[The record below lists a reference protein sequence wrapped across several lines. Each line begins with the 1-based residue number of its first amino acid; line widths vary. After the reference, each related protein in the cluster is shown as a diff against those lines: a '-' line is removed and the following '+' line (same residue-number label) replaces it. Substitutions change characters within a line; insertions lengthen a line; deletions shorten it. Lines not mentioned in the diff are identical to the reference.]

1 MSTKANAEGVKW
13 RGPRA
18 FCWLC
23 RLHGATRRTGRHF
36 TKDLQ
41 ETYPKYA
48 LLLKEVYVWVFFFF
62 FQITKRGSIF
72 LGLNTRYFQRIEEP
86 VVQFPPFFSR
96 SQVFWKRSMYFPL
109 SRLLPH
115 PPHVPAPWW
124 DLCWRTHQITASH
137 FSEEPVWG
145 SIAGESSKVST
156 SAKKYFFASCFCL
169 PVPCCS

>member
-86 VVQFPPFFSR
+86 VVQFPPFFFQKPSLLKEKH
-96 SQVFWKRSMYFPL
+96 VFPSLTTSPTPSSCACPMMGLVLKNPSNNSKSFFWGACLRKHRWRVFESLNICKKIFL
-109 SRLLPH
+109 RLLLL
-115 PPHVPAPWW
+115 PA
-124 DLCWRTHQITASH
+124 
-137 FSEEPVWG
+137 
-145 SIAGESSKVST
+145 
-156 SAKKYFFASCFCL
+156 
-169 PVPCCS
+169 CSML